1 MIKKLP
7 NPHEKKDGSWFKPAE
22 GKHILKKHTSGWI
35 PFWGFGSQPS
45 ATQLSLLCMVVFVFF
60 ATIPQPASAVPAF
73 LKAQQEADIV
83 VTGKVT
89 SSEDNEVLPG
99 VNILIKGTSIGT
111 VTDIDGNY
119 KINVP
124 EANTTLVFS
133 SIGFLT
139 QEVALNGRTV
149 VAIALQPDVKSL
161 SEVVVVGYGTQRKS
175 DLTGAVSSL
184 RSEDFNQGVVTSV
197 DQMIAGKAAGVQVVQ
212 NSAEPGGGISVNIRG
227 SGSINAGNSP
237 LYVIDGLPIDNSA
250 AVTGVGERFTTSRTT
265 RNPLSALNPADIE
278 SIEIL
283 KDASAT
289 AIYGARGANGVILIT
304 TKNGSAGKL
313 KINYNGYVG
322 TQTIANKIQLL
333 NPEQYMRTINEIIQ
347 EGGGTPDQEVTTIQ
361 NGGTDWQDEIYQTNA
376 PVQDHNL
383 SFSGGSEETQ
393 YLISLNYFNQDGIV
407 KSSSF
412 ERYGARL
419 NLKHSE
425 SDQFNVGMNLNTNYL
440 RDDFVPFG
448 YALNE
453 HSGAIYAAYN
463 YDPTLSVRDSEGNYT
478 QSRQINVDN
487 PVALVYGKDAISN
500 TYRTFGNIYGEYFI
514 LPELSAK
521 INIGGDIS
529 NQQRNVY
536 IDRTTIDGFAAGGIG
551 TILSGK
557 KANILLEGTLSYN
570 KTFDNHSL
578 SGVVGVTTQKFT
590 TERFSAESRGFPAD
604 ATTTY
609 NLELGDPNLDVVTS
623 GKADNKLL
631 SYLGRINYAF
641 QDKYLVTAS
650 FRADGSS
657 RFGANNKF
665 GYFPSVALG
674 WKLHQ
679 ESFFS
684 SLEDHISTFKLR
696 ASWGQTGNQEIGN
709 YQSLTTFSAGPL
721 AVFDDT
727 QITTTDPS
735 RIANPDLKW
744 ETTEQLNIG
753 LDFGILEDRISGG
766 IEWYRKHT
774 KDMLLALPIPRS
786 TGFSSRM
793 TNIGEM
799 KNSGIEVA
807 ITSNNLNGPVSWNS
821 NVALTTVNNEVLDLG
836 GIPQIITGSAGQT
849 PQIGII
855 EEGQPVY
862 SFYGYEVLGIWQS
875 SDDFESTIDNVQPGD
890 VKYRDV
896 NGDGTVNADDR
907 VILGNSVPDLIW
919 SFGNTVSYKGF
930 ELYVF
935 FEGVEG
941 VSMLNQNLVETYFPT
956 GLRRNRYAEPLLNRW
971 TPENPSTTY
980 PSFVN
985 PTSQGEKRVNSTT
998 VEDASYLRLNTVK
1011 LSYQLPL
1018 NNSVLSAASVYVTG
1032 QNLFTITDYSG
1043 VDPALNGNGN
1053 ANFRIDWNPYPSVR
1067 TFLVGLNLNF

>member
-1 MIKKLP
+1 MTKRLRNLREKTVGITRQPEVWEKITSFLPKLP
-7 NPHEKKDGSWFKPAE
+7 APPFVGIMALCLFFLFSWKESSAYNLSPEKS
-22 GKHILKKHTSGWI
+22 
-35 PFWGFGSQPS
+35 
-45 ATQLSLLCMVVFVFF
+45 
-60 ATIPQPASAVPAF
+60 
-73 LKAQQEADIV
+73 KANDAIDI
-83 VTGKVT
+83 TGKVT
-89 SSEDNEVLPG
+89 SEEDGEALPG
-99 VNILIKGTSIGT
+99 VNILVKGTTIGT
-111 VTDIDGNY
+111 VTDVDGNY
-119 KINVP
+119 RINVP
-124 EANTTLVFS
+124 DNNAMLVFT
-133 SIGFLT
+133 SIGFVS
-139 QEVALNGRTV
+139 EEIAVNNRTEINV
-149 VAIALQPDVKSL
+149 QMLPDIKSL
-161 SEVVVVGYGTQRKS
+161 SEVVVVGYGTQKKS
-175 DLTGAVSSL
+175 DLTGAVTSL

-212 NSAEPGGGISVNIRG
+212 NSAEPGGGISINIRG

-250 AVTGVGERFTTSRTT
+250 AVAGVGERFTTSRTT
-265 RNPLSALNPADIE
+265 RNPLAALNPADIE

-304 TKNGSAGKL
+304 TKNGTAGRFKV
-313 KINYNGYVG
+313 NYNGYYG
-322 TQTIANKIQLL
+322 AQNIANKIQLL
-333 NPEQYMRTINEIIQ
+333 NPEQYRDVMNDIID
-347 EGGGTPDQEVTTIQ
+347 EGGGTPDQLVTDIQ
-361 NGGTDWQDEIYQTNA
+361 NGGTDWQDEIYRSSA

-383 SFSGGSEETQ
+383 SFSGGNEDTQ
-393 YLISLNYFNQDGIV
+393 YLLSLNYFSQDGVV

-419 NLKHSE
+419 NLRHSE
-425 SDQFNVGMNLNTNYL
+425 GERFNVGVNLNTNYI

-487 PVALVYGKDAISN
+487 PLALVYGKDAISN
-500 TYRTFGNIYGEYFI
+500 TYRTFGNVYGEYFI

-536 IDRTTIDGFAAGGIG
+536 IDRSTIDGFAAGGIG

-557 KANILLEGTLSYN
+557 KANYLIEGTLSYN
-570 KTFDNHSL
+570 KTINNHSI
-578 SGVVGVTTQKFT
+578 SGVLGVTTQKFT
-590 TERFSAESRGFPAD
+590 TERFSAESRSFPSD
-604 ATTTY
+604 ATQTY

-623 GKADNKLL
+623 GKADNRLL
-631 SYLGRINYAF
+631 SYLGRINYVF
-641 QDKYLVTAS
+641 QDKYLFTAS

-665 GYFPSVALG
+665 GYFPSLALG
-674 WKLHQ
+674 WKLH
-679 ESFFS
+679 EEGFFG
-684 SLEDHISTFKLR
+684 SLEEHISTLKVR

-709 YQSLTTFSAGPL
+709 YQSITTFGTGPL
-721 AVFDDT
+721 AVFNDT
-727 QITTTDPS
+727 QVATTDPA

-744 ETTEQLNIG
+744 ETTEQLNVG

-766 IEWYRKHT
+766 VEWFQKHT
-774 KDMLLALPIPRS
+774 YDMLLALPIPRS
-786 TGFSSRM
+786 TGYSSRM

-799 KNSGIEVA
+799 KNSGFEFSL
-807 ITSNNLNGPVSWNS
+807 TSNNLNGPLSWVS
-821 NVALTTVNNEVLDLG
+821 NVALTTVNNEVMDLG
-836 GIPQIITGSAGQT
+836 GIEQIITGSAGQT
-849 PQIGII
+849 SQIGII

-862 SFYGYEVLGIWQS
+862 SFYGYQVDGIWQTG
-875 SDDFESTIDNVQPGD
+875 DDFDVTMDNVLPGD
-890 VKYRDV
+890 IKYRDI

-907 VILGNSVPDLIW
+907 VILGNSIPDLIW
-919 SFGNTVSYKGF
+919 SFGNTFSYKGL

-941 VSMLNQNLVETYFPT
+941 VQMLNQNLVETYFPT

-971 TPENPSTTY
+971 TPENPSNVY
-980 PSFVN
+980 PSFVR
-985 PTSQGEKRVNSTT
+985 PTAQGEKRVNSTT

-1011 LSYQLPL
+1011 LSYQLPI
-1018 NNSVLSAASVYVTG
+1018 NTDFISGASVYVTG
-1032 QNLFTITDYSG
+1032 QNLFTLTDYSG
-1043 VDPALNGNGN
+1043 VDPAVNGNGN
-1053 ANFRIDWNPYPSVR
+1053 ANFRIDWNPYPLAR
-1067 TFLVGLNLNF
+1067 TYIVGVNLNF